1 MVSRIL
7 IKCEQVNNL
16 INTNCDVNYVNDFN
30 AITNFV
36 SGVNSSLILDAPL
49 GKAADVT
56 DGE

>member
-7 IKCEQVNNL
+7 IKCEQV
-16 INTNCDVNYVNDFN
+16 INTNYDANYVNDFN

>member
-7 IKCEQVNNL
+7 IKCEQA
-16 INTNCDVNYVNDFN
+16 INTNYDANYVNDFN